1 MCSSTLQTRDRVKGH
16 APWSAHIRM
25 QIYSSGIS
33 KATRVP
39 PSSIDRSRLP
49 RVKNVEDRRYGAGMV
64 IVVFGVTGT
73 GKTRVGSALAE
84 ALGWVFIDADDFHE
98 EANLTKLNRG
108 IPLNDEDR
116 RPWLAHLRGLIQE
129 SLTQR
134 RNAVLACSALKR
146 AYRRYLRVGPEVVFV
161 YLRTETHVLEKRL
174 KGRQDHFMNQALLQ
188 SQLEALEEPLDET
201 LTVDTARSPAEIV
214 GVIRDSLKL

>member
-1 MCSSTLQTRDRVKGH
+1 
-16 APWSAHIRM
+16 
-25 QIYSSGIS
+25 
-33 KATRVP
+33 
-39 PSSIDRSRLP
+39 
-49 RVKNVEDRRYGAGMV
+49 MV

-98 EANLTKLNRG
+98 EVNLTKLNRG

-116 RPWLAHLRGLIQE
+116 RPWLDHLRGLIQE

-174 KGRQDHFMNQALLQ
+174 KGRQGHFMNQALLQ

-214 GVIRDSLKL
+214 GLIRDSLKL